1 MTGSSWKNQAGFP
14 PADLDEA
21 EARLEQLRPP
31 LTRRIWPPMT
41 YMLIP
46 SVLGAADRLLVW
58 LEAYEGEDRDRAAA
72 LHDELATL
80 RGDFRRKA

>member
-46 SVLGAADRLLVW
+46 SVLGAADRLLLW
-58 LEAYEGEDRDRAAA
+58 LEAYEGPVPDRAEA
-72 LHDELATL
+72 LRGELAEL
-80 RGDFRRKA
+80 RQDFRRET